1 VSCAFAFNFSSDMI
15 VDNSTVRAI
24 RRLIAPFAKE
34 RRRWSSERRRSMGKE
49 RRSALIFEGCT
60 CFLNY

>member
-1 VSCAFAFNFSSDMI
+1 LSFDVI
-15 VDNSTVRAI
+15 LDNSTIRAI
-24 RRLIAPFAKE
+24 RRLVASFAKE

-49 RRSALIFEGCT
+49 RRSALIFEGRT